1 MQYLKPIKPMMAVNH
16 HEPFDSSDYLFEIKW
31 DGYRCLA
38 YCDDEIRLYSR
49 NCRNIT
55 RRFSEIAA
63 DLKSLKEHC
72 VLDGEL
78 IILDA
83 DGKPSFSKL
92 QYKKNCQYSCCFI
105 VFDLLYI
112 DKKPLLNQSLMERR
126 QKLTKFFSNNQYLT
140 RVLLSHAVEDQGVNF
155 FRAITEYG
163 LEGMM
168 AKKKNSHYLPG
179 IRSIEWLKIKN
190 RRELDA
196 VIIGYLPGTYGFKS
210 LVLAQYDQ
218 DTFNYIGSVG
228 TGFSQKE
235 NEALFKGLKRIVSV
249 ECPLKLMPSE
259 LNRAVWVKPILVATI
274 EYLEFTPDGRLR
286 QPSFI
291 RLRDD
296 KSPAECVYK
305 SDTEK

>member
-49 NCRNIT
+49 NCQNIT
-55 RRFSEIAA
+55 RHFLEIAT
-63 DLKSLKEHC
+63 DLKSIKEHC

-78 IILDA
+78 IMLDSA
-83 DGKPSFSKL
+83 GKPSFSKL
-92 QYKKNCQYSCCFI
+92 QYKKNREYGIFV

-112 DKKPLLNQSLMERR
+112 NKKPLLAQPLVERR
-126 QKLTKFFSNNQYLT
+126 RQLAEFFSKNYELT
-140 RVLLSHAVEDQGVNF
+140 RVIFSHAVENQGVNF
-155 FRAITEYG
+155 FKAITEQE

-168 AKKKNSHYLPG
+168 AKKKNSCYSPG
-179 IRSIEWLKIKN
+179 IRSRKWLKIKN

-196 VIIGYLPGTYGFKS
+196 VIVGYLPGIYGFKS
-210 LVLAQYDQ
+210 LILAQYDQ
-218 DTFNYIGSVG
+218 NTLNYIGSVG
-228 TGFSQKE
+228 TGFSQQE
-235 NEALFKGLKRIVSV
+235 NKTLLVGLKRIASI
-249 ECPLKLMPSE
+249 ECPLKLIPSE
-259 LNRAVWVKPILVATI
+259 LNRAVWVKPILVATV
-274 EYLEFTPDGRLR
+274 EYFEFTKDGRLR

-296 KSPAECVYK
+296 KLPVECVYK
-305 SDTEK
+305 SDK